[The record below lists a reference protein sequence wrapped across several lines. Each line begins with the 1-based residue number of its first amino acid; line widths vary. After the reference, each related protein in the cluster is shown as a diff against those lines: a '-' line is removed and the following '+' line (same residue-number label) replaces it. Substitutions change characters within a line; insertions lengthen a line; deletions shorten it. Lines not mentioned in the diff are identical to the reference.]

1 MNEQAWR
8 VLSRLSWQKVVEIA
22 VLTVFFFLLL
32 VVISVVDRT
41 GAFGYSGFNFR
52 IEHVVIAAVPL
63 VILLLILGYLEEI
76 QGPMGVSLS
85 LQNEAART
93 IEPQPRDSRM
103 NFIAGPKV
111 EKGAVETGA
120 TIESGSITTEGERA
134 VGERNEE
141 QGFSAAGNIARDLFN
156 VDRDKLFNADWDELD
171 QEEREH
177 LNRLAEVYRVIED
190 IDPVVLSFELGNQ
203 GYDITAIDD
212 YMTIIRRYPSVQYIL
227 FIKPNQKFAG
237 LMSVDDFRDFLYSM
251 WTELIKLIESGTILD
266 DPRVTTEAVGTEETN
281 YKALQRMNEVNHN
294 ILAVVDGNNNFRGII
309 SQEQIIRDVLTTLF
323 EEA

>member
-22 VLTVFFFLLL
+22 VLTIFFFLLL

-141 QGFSAAGNIARDLFN
+141 QGFSAAGNIARDLF
-156 VDRDKLFNADWDELD
+156 VGDWDELD

-251 WTELIKLIESGTILD
+251 WTELIKSIESGTILD
-266 DPRVTTEAVGTEETN
+266 DPRVTTEAVGTEATN
-281 YKALQRMNEVNHN
+281 YKALQRMNKVNHST
-294 ILAVVDGNNNFRGII
+294 LAVVDGNNNFRGII
-309 SQEQIIRDVLTTLF
+309 SQEQIIRDVLIALF